1 METVKRYPC
10 TILASAVIPWAENN
24 EFDEKI
30 FRRQIRAITGRGI
43 THIYVFGTAGEGY
56 AVSDEQYE
64 EVIRTF
70 ADEMKAP
77 GLEPMAGVIS
87 MSQTTVLKRIK
98 MAYRYGLRDFM
109 ITMPCWGA
117 LSDAETNRFFH
128 DVCDPFPDCRFVYYN
143 LLRTKRLLTVQEL
156 TVLSGEIPNL
166 AGAKFCS
173 NDFFVVGEIA
183 TANSPLQFF
192 VTEAA
197 LLHGNLL
204 GECSLLITVG
214 NINIK
219 KAFEYY
225 NAAVS
230 GETGKAI
237 PLYREIM
244 AMNRTLH
251 RLCEGTKIDGAYDKM
266 FSKLVD
272 SEFPLRL
279 LPPYTCYGE
288 EVFEKFRCF
297 VKENYPDWLEPQS
310 GY

>member
-1 METVKRYPC
+1 METPKRYPR
-10 TILASAVIPWAENN
+10 TILASAVIPWTENF
-24 EFDEKI
+24 EFDETI
-30 FRRQIRAITGRGI
+30 FRRQVQAITSRGI
-43 THIYVFGTAGEGY
+43 QHIYIFGTAGEGY

-64 EVIRTF
+64 EIIKAF

-87 MSQTTVLKRIK
+87 VSQTTILKRIK
-98 MAYRYGLRDFM
+98 IAYDFGIRDFM

-117 LSDAETNRFFH
+117 LTDVEMNRFFH
-128 DVCDPFPDCRFVYYN
+128 DVCDSFPDCRFVYYN
-143 LLRTKRLLTVQEL
+143 LLRTKRLLSVSEL
-156 TVLSGEIPNL
+156 KTLAEEIPNL
-166 AGAKFCS
+166 VGVKFCS

-183 TANSPLQFF
+183 TVNSPLQFF

-204 GECSLLITVG
+204 GECSLLITIG

-219 KAFEYY
+219 RAFEYF
-225 NAAVS
+225 NTVVS
-230 GETGKAI
+230 GDTSKAI
-237 PLYREIM
+237 QLYREIM
-244 AMNRTLH
+244 TMNRNLY
-251 RLCEGTKIDGAYDKM
+251 RLCEGTKIDGAYDTM

-272 SEFPLRL
+272 PTFPLRL

-288 EVFEKFRCF
+288 VVFEKFRCY

-310 GY
+310 RY

>member
-1 METVKRYPC
+1 MQTPKRYPC
-10 TILASAVIPWAENN
+10 TILASAVIPWTENY
-24 EFDEKI
+24 EFDEST
-30 FRRQIRAITGRGI
+30 FRRQVQAITSRGI

-64 EVIRTF
+64 AIIRAF

-87 MSQTTVLKRIK
+87 VSQTTILKRIK
-98 MAYRYGLRDFM
+98 LAYDYGIRDFM

-117 LSDAETNRFFH
+117 LSDAEMTRFFH
-128 DVCDPFPDCRFVYYN
+128 DVCYPFPDCRFVYYN
-143 LLRTKRLLTVQEL
+143 LLRTKRLLSVPEL
-156 TVLSGEIPNL
+156 VAMAKEIPNL
-166 AGAKFCS
+166 AGVKFCS
-173 NDFFVVGEIA
+173 NDFFVVGQIA

-197 LLHGNLL
+197 LLHGNML
-204 GECSLLITVG
+204 GECSLLITIG

-219 KAFEYY
+219 KAFEYF
-225 NAAVS
+225 NAV
-230 GETGKAI
+230 GNGDLGKAI
-237 PLYREIM
+237 GLYREIM
-244 AMNRTLH
+244 AMNQTLY

-272 SEFPLRL
+272 PAFPLRL

-288 EVFEKFRCF
+288 ETCEMFRCY
-297 VKENYPDWLEPQS
+297 VKENFPEWLEPQS
-310 GY
+310 KY